1 MESRVRGVSQFL
13 EVELMLDTI
22 EDQEIRDTI
31 ELEAKADF
39 LWEYSKNL
47 NDFLDE
53 TFAEDGT
60 LMSRVLPDEVV
71 SVSSS
76 DIGSSINKEIGKE
89 GGNPLE
95 EYIPKDFD
103 NLTDKNKQF
112 LAGMVAICGAI
123 YYFKF
128 MKKGGGGGANF
139 FENNAFNQQMV
150 PAAPAAPAAPV

>member
-22 EDQEIRDTI
+22 EDQEVRDTI
-31 ELEAKADF
+31 GLEAKADF

-60 LMSRVLPDEVV
+60 LMSRVLPDDVV
-71 SVSSS
+71 NTTGE
-76 DIGSSINKEIGKE
+76 DKKE
-89 GGNPLE
+89 GGGMMD
-95 EYIPKDFD
+95 EYIPKDFN

-112 LAGMVAICGAI
+112 LAGIATICGGAI
-123 YYFKF
+123 YYFRF
-128 MKKGGGGGANF
+128 MKKGGGGANF

-150 PAAPAAPAAPV
+150 PAAPV